1 MKKVWRG
8 FCLVAFLIGLI
19 SFPHLHKRAIGS
31 QVQDKKVSLDDA
43 EPAQSFIAESVD
55 SRVDP
60 SGKVTVTG
68 SRTRY
73 VKANGEWRE
82 VIRRQS
88 NPNSLSQQSERITV
102 YAGTVDGVYEKKN
115 DPASRRYV
123 SDSADQQMLEVFRSH
138 NYLRNHPE
146 FVRTEQVAGLIT
158 YVLRTE
164 VRDPA
169 NQEYWT
175 ENGYSP
181 KTGLN
186 PLLTIIHFRDGSEIR
201 GETLSIEFTE
211 VPETLNDDLKAPP
224 IKQKEEKLK

>member
-8 FCLVAFLIGLI
+8 FCLVVFLIGLI
-19 SFPHLHKRAIGS
+19 SFPHIHKRAIGS
-31 QVQDKKVSLDDA
+31 QVHKLSLDDA
-43 EPAQSFIAESVD
+43 EPAESFVAKYVN

-60 SGKVTVTG
+60 GGTVTVTG
-68 SRTRY
+68 SSTRY

-82 VIRRQS
+82 VIIRQS
-88 NPNSLSQQSERITV
+88 NPDISPDHPKRVAV
-102 YAGTVDGVYEKKN
+102 YRGTVDGVYEKKS

-123 SDSADQQMLEVFRSH
+123 SESANQQIIQLYRSH
-138 NYLRNHPE
+138 NYLRSHPE

-169 NQEYWT
+169 NQQEWI
-175 ENGYSP
+175 ENSYSP

-186 PLLTIIHFRDGSEIR
+186 PLRLIMHFRDGSEIR
-201 GETLSIEFTE
+201 DEALSVEFTE

-224 IKQKEEKLK
+224 IKQKEERLK

>member
-1 MKKVWRG
+1 MKKIWRG
-8 FCLVAFLIGLI
+8 LCLAVFLIGVI
-19 SFPHLHKRAIGS
+19 SFPHIHKRAIGS
-31 QVQDKKVSLDDA
+31 QVQDKTLSFNDT
-43 EPAQSFIAESVD
+43 EPAQSFIAKSVD
-55 SRVDP
+55 SKVDP
-60 SGKVTVTG
+60 GGKVTVTG

-88 NPNSLSQQSERITV
+88 NPDAPSQQSERIAI
-102 YAGTVDGVYEKKN
+102 YGGTVDGVYEKKS
-115 DPASRRYV
+115 DPSSRRYV
-123 SDSADQQMLEVFRSH
+123 SDSADQQMLQVFRSH

-146 FVRTEQVAGLIT
+146 FVRTEQVAGLIV

-169 NQEYWT
+169 NQQEWI
-175 ENGYSP
+175 ENSYSP

-186 PLLTIIHFRDGSEIR
+186 PLRLIMHFRDGSEIR
-201 GETLSIEFTE
+201 DEALSVEFTE

-224 IKQKEEKLK
+224 IKQKEERLK